1 MTGRVCWVRS
11 VIGFVVGVLVLAGCS
26 GSGSEGPPG
35 WVSSPPEYLSCDGF
49 ADPQLVVDLIRAG
62 DLAEPDPEEPSV
74 KTDDE
79 EPSVEC
85 HPLLGNQIGISS
97 SPVDL
102 SYLAG
107 GFWPPDPL
115 MVPIRG
121 LPGFVM
127 HDSGWMY
134 VPCTRGSETVTL
146 NSYISVDT
154 AELRNPRARLAMA
167 RLLVDTTNRAR
178 ARFGCAES
186 ALSLPTELPEIPDT
200 DQAKLPERRE
210 HTGGEVCSIAAL
222 SGLPGYQR
230 PGPGAGYDESRPW
243 AMETPRPSRLLST
256 CEIREGSGGVR
267 GTVPGTPK
275 VAFVTYR
282 GVLARARHDSEKYS
296 WPEYDL
302 SCHGEPVSYR
312 MYVTDP
318 DDSDSWL
325 TELPDDP
332 AYERMLDNFAGKA
345 ADRAG
350 CPMP

>member
-1 MTGRVCWVRS
+1 M
-11 VIGFVVGVLVLAGCS
+11 VGVLVVAGCS

-49 ADPQLVVDLIRAG
+49 ADPQLVVDLVRAA
-62 DLAEPDPEEPSV
+62 DLVEPDPEEPSV
-74 KTDDE
+74 KTDGK
-79 EPSVEC
+79 EPSVTC
-85 HPLLGNQIGISS
+85 WPLMANQIILGSD
-97 SPVDL
+97 PV
-102 SYLAG
+102 SEHYLEDVFA
-107 GFWPPDPL
+107 PPDPL
-115 MVPIRG
+115 MVPISG
-121 LPGFVM
+121 APGFVM
-127 HDSGWMY
+127 HDYGRLY
-134 VPCTRGSETVTL
+134 VPCTRGSGTVTL
-146 NSYISVDT
+146 NSTISVDT

-186 ALSLPTELPEIPDT
+186 ALSLPTELPEIP
-200 DQAKLPERRE
+200 EF
-210 HTGGEVCSIAAL
+210 
-222 SGLPGYQR
+222 
-230 PGPGAGYDESRPW
+230 GPGSGSGQRDDGDRAVLCDPGVLSSLPNYSPGWGRPW
-243 AMETPRPSRLLST
+243 AMETPRPSSLLST
-256 CEIREGSGGVR
+256 CEIRVGNQGRAR
-267 GTVPGTPK
+267 GILPGTPK

-282 GVLARARHDSEKYS
+282 GVLARARHESEKYS
-296 WPEYDL
+296 WPEYDI

-350 CPMP
+350 CPIS